1 VEEATVAELTIR
13 LQTDPRTGKKSIIVR
28 YRSDEDALPLEHEE
42 EHRLLVE
49 KLIQKGAIKA
59 GDAGRVVI
67 EREGAGVEVGEERS
81 RGEDEREER
90 GLKQG
95 S

>member
-1 VEEATVAELTIR
+1 MAELTIR
-13 LQTDPRTGKKSIIVR
+13 LVTDPQTGKKNIVVR

-42 EHRLLVE
+42 EHRRLVDR
-49 KLIQKGAIKA
+49 LIQGGAIKA
-59 GDAGRVVI
+59 GDAGRVII
-67 EREGAGVEVGEERS
+67 EREGGSTAADEERA
-81 RGEDEREER
+81 RDEGEREDR

>member
-1 VEEATVAELTIR
+1 MAELTIR
-13 LQTDPRTGKKSIIVR
+13 LQTDPQTGKKNIIVR

-42 EHRLLVE
+42 EHRLLVD
-49 KLIQKGAIKA
+49 KLIQGGALKA
-59 GDAGRVVI
+59 GDAGRVII
-67 EREGAGVEVGEERS
+67 EREGTGTSAGEERA
-81 RGEDEREER
+81 RDEGEREER